1 VQYYSSTSQCCH
13 LDLLV
18 KKCPIVD
25 VHIGGMGG
33 KANVDACGQG
43 RGRGGVKKSDF
54 VWTS

>member
-43 RGRGGVKKSDF
+43 RGRGGQKV
-54 VWTS
+54 